1 MSQTKPT
8 DVEIEKFAKAI
19 VLDGK
24 TQADAFR
31 VAFPESKAKPESAQR
46 IAVNISQM
54 VTVRSRIEQL
64 KQEAKEESQRHFGA
78 TLQWKTQM
86 LMKAVELGYS
96 VRIDDKGNEIPN
108 GIGAAV
114 SAIAELNRMAGDHA
128 PTRSELTGKNGAPL
142 SPAKVEWTI
151 TPVAPPSHES

>member
-1 MSQTKPT
+1 MSQRKPT
-8 DVEIEKFAKAI
+8 QVEIERFAKAI

-31 VAFPESKAKPESAQR
+31 AAFPESTANPHTAQNVALGLSKLPEVRQR
-46 IAVNISQM
+46 I
-54 VTVRSRIEQL
+54 EEL

-128 PTRSELTGKNGAPL
+128 PAKSEIKTKITGGKKL
-142 SPAKVEWTI
+142 WQVELVDAKSKE
-151 TPVAPPSHES
+151 